1 MNRNRW
7 RFSKPAIAIVVFGL
21 AVGLLAGLTALVTG
35 KPATGR
41 RMGLED
47 DWSTHHLIFSNPG
60 TAADALAHG
69 RFEQWYR
76 TINDPRF
83 LMQQMKRS
91 HQQLAAGAIAAPS
104 PLPGSLAA
112 LRVVTWGPGAPE
124 FPEPIRRLPVPKRP
138 QPKPKPKGDW
148 SYALGGT
155 EEAAVN
161 AAMYPAKYT
170 FNVNDTPDCTKD
182 FVVFAIDK
190 AGASSQPTILA
201 FNELY
206 SGSSPT
212 GICGS
217 SAPTVMWA
225 YNAATTPVM
234 TSPILSLDGTMV
246 AFVEEGPP
254 AILHILRPES
264 GEGGTYLAPVAP
276 KTTVTSTSPTASS
289 DWAACLAGSTS
300 CMFNLTYTTSSN
312 TNSSP
317 FYNYDKET
325 LYVGDNGGVL
335 WKINPVFNGTPAL
348 ASDWQSIT
356 VNSSKILTGP
366 VFDPVSN
373 NIFVGDSAG
382 LLWYVM
388 DTGSTEGTCASGSP
402 PCLGTPSVDATHNG
416 HGSPVKDAPLV
427 DSVSQ
432 KVFVF
437 DAGAAGGSTSAYV
450 TQTDTALGNEVAA
463 PVGTTDGS
471 NNIHDGAFDNNYYTG
486 NYTSGNLYVC
496 GNPYGG
502 SYPMLYSITFTNSPS
517 TGTMSSTSTAGPQL
531 GTSRGAGN
539 FQECSPL
546 TEIYNTSTTPN
557 PTDWLFLGVY
567 NCPNTSPSSGCVES
581 FDITSGPPGS
591 SASPTNQSSESEGS
605 SGIVVDDVSSEAQAS
620 SLYFSTLGDASCGTP
635 GFDIGSACAV
645 KLTQSGL
652 H

>member
-21 AVGLLAGLTALVTG
+21 AVGLLAGLTALITG

-41 RMGLED
+41 RMGLVD

-69 RFEQWYR
+69 RFEQWFR

-91 HQQLAAGAIAAPS
+91 HQHLATGAIAAQS
-104 PLPGSLAA
+104 PLLESLAA
-112 LRVVTWGPGAPE
+112 LRIFTWGPGAPE

-148 SYALGGT
+148 SYAVGDGD
-155 EEAAVN
+155 EAAVN

-170 FNVNDTPDCTKD
+170 FNVNDTPDCTND
-182 FVVFAIDK
+182 FVVFAINR
-190 AGASSQPTILA
+190 AGVAGPSGQPSILA
-201 FNELY
+201 FNNLY
-206 SGSSPT
+206 SNPT
-212 GICGS
+212 ATGFCSGTG
-217 SAPTVMWA
+217 PNVMWA
-225 YNAATTPVM
+225 YNAATKPIM

-246 AFVEEGPP
+246 AFVEQGPP

-264 GEGGTYLAPVAP
+264 GEGGTYNAPVAP
-276 KTTVTSTSPTASS
+276 ATSTSDSGT
-289 DWAACLAGSTS
+289 WTTCLAGSTS

-317 FYNYDKET
+317 FYNYDKDT
-325 LYVGDNGGVL
+325 VYVGDDNGVL
-335 WKINPVFNGTPAL
+335 WKINPVFTGAPAL
-348 ASDWQSIT
+348 ATDWASIT
-356 VNSSKILTGP
+356 VSSSSSKILTGP

-388 DTGSTEGTCASGSP
+388 DTGSTKGTCASGSP

-416 HGSPVKDAPLV
+416 HGSPIKDAPLV

-437 DAGAAGGSTSAYV
+437 DSGAAGGLTPAYV
-450 TQTDTALGNEVAA
+450 TQTDTALANEVGA

-471 NNIHDGAFDNNYYTG
+471 NNIHDGAFDNSYYTG
-486 NYTSGNLYVC
+486 DYASGNLYVC
-496 GNPYGG
+496 GNPYGD
-502 SYPMLYSITFTNSPS
+502 SNPILYSITFTNSPS
-517 TGTMSSTSTAGPQL
+517 TGTMNSTSTAGPSL
-531 GTSRGAGN
+531 GTSNGAGN
-539 FQECSPL
+539 PQECSPL
-546 TEIYNTSTTPN
+546 TEIYNTTTDK
-557 PTDWLFLGVY
+557 DWLFLGVY
-567 NCPNTSPSSGCVES
+567 TDCPGTSHLGCVES
-581 FDITSGPPGS
+581 FDITSGPPS
-591 SASPTNQSSESEGS
+591 SISSQSYESDGS

-620 SLYFSTLGDASCGTP
+620 SLYFSTLGDAPCGTP
-635 GFDIGSACAV
+635 GNDTDAACAV

-652 H
+652 K